1 MESGAK
7 PSCRAHGLWWVKL
20 LTGLMFVLGR
30 VHGPC
35 SLPAH
40 RFHTLSHPLPHQQC
54 PGATLTPRQAFTPP
68 RDPPELGLLELVAAR
83 DVLVNVVQLQGAR
96 WTWGLSPEH
105 SQRLHTEAKEELQ
118 EQASST

>member
-1 MESGAK
+1 MGSGAK
-7 PSCRAHGLWWVKL
+7 PPCRARGLRWVKL

-30 VHGPC
+30 AHRPC

-40 RFHTLSHPLPHQQC
+40 RFHTLPHPFPHQQC
-54 PGATLTPRQAFTPP
+54 PGATLTPRQAFSPP
-68 RDPPELGLLELVAAR
+68 SDPPELGLLELVAAW

-105 SQRLHTEAKEELQ
+105 SQKLQTEAREELQ